1 MACCCSCSG
10 IVSAA
15 MALVTGSL
23 PAMARTWLMLALSS
37 TQNPVPGSGFDWC
50 FGPGLAPAMSPV
62 MNAVMSAVMD
72 ADAAAEVAVAVA
84 VAPAAAVHP
93 EVEPSV
99 VVLAWLLAAA
109 SGSHP
114 CWLSPALEGS

>member
-1 MACCCSCSG
+1 
-10 IVSAA
+10 
-15 MALVTGSL
+15 
-23 PAMARTWLMLALSS
+23 MLALSS
-37 TQNPVPGSGFDWC
+37 TQNPVPGSGFDWR

-72 ADAAAEVAVAVA
+72 AGAGAEVAVA

-99 VVLAWLLAAA
+99 VVLAWLLAAT